1 MERIVPQFLRNKC
14 ISERSMG
21 DFDYNC
27 SGDRVLS
34 GQALKLPVSNLAI
47 SSHPLASF
55 VMPITPLSEKRS
67 AKHGGDEHPISQQP
81 AVNDETNRGYDLPNK
96 QPPRYPL
103 RATVTPLGVDLPAD
117 RRRQDDGCG
126 NPADQLRRRRSAS
139 PANVSDRRVTERRR
153 PSHLFP

>member
-1 MERIVPQFLRNKC
+1 
-14 ISERSMG
+14 MG

-34 GQALKLPVSNLAI
+34 GSWQALKLPVSNLAI
-47 SSHPLASF
+47 SGHPLASF

-67 AKHGGDEHPISQQP
+67 AKHQHIGGDEHPISQQP

-103 RATVTPLGVDLPAD
+103 RATVTP
-117 RRRQDDGCG
+117 
-126 NPADQLRRRRSAS
+126 
-139 PANVSDRRVTERRR
+139 
-153 PSHLFP
+153 